1 MGHLRCLLS
10 AAQTVL
16 GAVSA
21 LQLAPWIPLARGA
34 HGSVNAL
41 ESAGWNMGRNPI
53 LPPAVPG
60 ALHNPFLSIVGLMDE
75 MPQNP
80 PHLAGLVYAWV
91 GLPSPGLALCT

>member
-1 MGHLRCLLS
+1 M
-10 AAQTVL
+10 L

-34 HGSVNAL
+34 HGSINAL
-41 ESAGWNMGRNPI
+41 EYADWNIGRNPI

-60 ALHNPFLSIVGLMDE
+60 ALRNPFLSILGLMDE

-80 PHLAGLVYAWV
+80 PHLASLVYVWV
-91 GLPSPGLALCT
+91 ELPRPGLALCT